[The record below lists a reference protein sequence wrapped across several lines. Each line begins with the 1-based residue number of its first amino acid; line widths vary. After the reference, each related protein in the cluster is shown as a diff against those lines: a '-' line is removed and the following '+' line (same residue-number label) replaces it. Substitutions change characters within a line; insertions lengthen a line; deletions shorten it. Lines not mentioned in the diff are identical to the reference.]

1 MRRITIF
8 ALIILSI
15 AHFLPDFKLQ
25 EIEIDLGEVN
35 FALEIDVDRSREC
48 RNAKNYNLEVD
59 TDLRTKT
66 YLLASDYDEMLDG
79 TNLYGLGNALE
90 KAENTYNIN
99 GLYLMGLA
107 CLESD
112 YGRSGYAINRN
123 NLVGWGAYDSNPD
136 KAHYFESKDECI
148 LSVSSKLKDWY
159 LTENGMYFN
168 GYTARDIDIKY
179 CTDKEHA
186 DKIIKIVKERR
197 KVGEKK

>member
-1 MRRITIF
+1 MRRLLVF

-15 AHFLPDFKLQ
+15 AYFLPDFKLQ
-25 EIEIDLGEVN
+25 EIEIDLGKVN
-35 FALEIDVDRSREC
+35 FVLEIDVDRSREC

-59 TDLRTKT
+59 TDLRTRS
-66 YLLASDYDEMLDG
+66 YLIANDYDKMLLG
-79 TNLYGLGNALE
+79 TNLYGLGTALE
-90 KAENTYNIN
+90 EAENTYNIN

-123 NLVGWGAYDSNPD
+123 NLVGWGAYDSDPN
-136 KAHYFESKDECI
+136 KAHYFESKNECI
-148 LSVSSKLKDWY
+148 LSVSSKLKNWY

-168 GYTARDIDIKY
+168 GYTARDVDVRY

-186 DKIIKIVKERR
+186 DKIIRIVKERR
-197 KVGEKK
+197 KVGEN

>member
-1 MRRITIF
+1 MRKLLVF

-15 AHFLPDFKLQ
+15 AYFLPDFKLQ
-25 EIEIDLGEVN
+25 EIEIDLGKVN
-35 FALEIDVDRSREC
+35 FVIEIDVDRSREC

-59 TDLRTKT
+59 TDLRTKS
-66 YLLASDYDEMLDG
+66 YLIANDYDKMLLG
-79 TNLYGLGNALE
+79 TNLYGLGRALE
-90 KAENTYNIN
+90 EAENTYNIN

-123 NLVGWGAYDSNPD
+123 NLVGWGAYDSDPN

-148 LSVSSKLKDWY
+148 LSVSSKLKNWY
-159 LTENGMYFN
+159 LTENAMYFN
-168 GYTARDIDIKY
+168 GYTARDVDVRY

-186 DKIIKIVKERR
+186 DKIIRIVKERR
-197 KVGEKK
+197 KVGEN